1 MRPHPFPIGILCV
14 GLSLALSTAVHAAIR
29 TVDPGGGGDATTIA
43 GGLALASAGDVVLVV
58 PGTYREHYLQLKPSV
73 TLQSQSGAAVTA
85 IDAENLGD
93 GLIGA
98 DNAVLRGFTI
108 THAGPLHHCAV
119 LCTDS
124 SPSIFDNIFEDNFER
139 DVSLLRSNAVLS
151 GNEFH
156 LTSNSDAVVALQS
169 SPTIM
174 HNTFLAAIHN
184 GLQDAIYVFDNEP
197 VASGVPLI
205 EDNYIEGNVLFDY
218 VRRSS
223 TTECRRNL
231 ILHGA
236 INVNE
241 SWPIAIHHN
250 TIVKGQGVYL
260 QNSSVVTF
268 TNNIVVHTQYFAGI
282 AMQNGG
288 TSTLDCNNLWDNAT
302 NYEGLSPGPHDFSAD
317 PQFCDEP
324 AGNYE
329 LSGAS
334 PCAPGQSPSTCGLVG
349 TFPVTCQVTPARK
362 STWGQIKTL
371 YR

>member
-1 MRPHPFPIGILCV
+1 MRPHPLPVGILGV
-14 GLSLALSTAVHAAIR
+14 GLSLALSTAVHAAIL
-29 TVDPGGGGDATTIA
+29 TVNPGGGGDATTIA

-58 PGTYREHYLQLKPSV
+58 PGIYREHDLQLKPSV
-73 TLQSQSGAAVTA
+73 TLQSQSGAAVTT
-85 IDAENLGD
+85 IDAENLSN

-108 THAGPLHHCAV
+108 THAGPLNRCAV

-124 SPSIFDNIFEDNFER
+124 SPSIFDNIFVDNFEL

-156 LTSNSDAVVALQS
+156 LTSNSNAVVAVQS
-169 SPTIM
+169 SPTIRD
-174 HNTFLAAIHN
+174 NTFLAAIHN
-184 GLQDAIYVFDNEP
+184 GLQDAIYLYDNGP
-197 VASGVPLI
+197 GASGVPLI
-205 EDNYIEGNVLFDY
+205 EDNYIDGNVAFDY

-231 ILHGA
+231 ILHGS
-236 INVNE
+236 ININE

-250 TIVKGQGVYL
+250 TIVNGLGILL
-260 QNSSVVTF
+260 QNRSIVTI
-268 TNNIVVHTQYFAGI
+268 TNNIMVHTLFAGI
-282 AMQNGG
+282 TMQSGA
-288 TSTLDCNNLWDNAT
+288 TSTLDCNNLWDNQA
-302 NYEGLSPGPHDFSAD
+302 NYVGLSPGPHDFSAD

-324 AGNYE
+324 AGDYE
-329 LSGAS
+329 LRGTS

-349 TFPVTCQVTPARK
+349 AFPVCQITPARK